1 MKGSKGYYTGTR
13 SLLRKP
19 TRERGKLQIGKIL
32 HQYAIGS
39 QVIIKMDSSVQ
50 KSMPHKR
57 FHGKIG
63 TIVEKRGRGYVLKV
77 PQGNSIKEIIVRAE
91 HIEPYME
98 VARNEQKRN

>member
-1 MKGSKGYYTGTR
+1 MKGSKGYYSGTR

-19 TRERGKLQIGKIL
+19 TRAKGKPQIGKL
-32 HQYAIGS
+32 LQDYASGS

-63 TIVEKRGRGYVLKV
+63 TVVEKRGRGYVVRV
-77 PQGNSIKEIIVRAE
+77 PQGEAVKEIIVRSE
-91 HIEPYME
+91 HLEPYTGT
-98 VARNEQKRN
+98 

>member
-13 SLLRKP
+13 SLLKKP
-19 TRERGKLQIGKIL
+19 TRAKGKPKISKIL
-32 HQYAIGS
+32 HEYIAGN

-63 TIVEKRGRGYVLKV
+63 LILEKRGRGYVVSV
-77 PQGNSIKEIIVRAE
+77 PQGDAIKTIIVRTE
-91 HIEPYME
+91 HLEPYTGT
-98 VARNEQKRN
+98 

>member
-1 MKGSKGYYTGTR
+1 MRGSKGYYAGTR

-19 TRERGKLQIGKIL
+19 TRERGKPNIGKIL
-32 HQYAIGS
+32 HEYALGS

-63 TIVEKRGRGYVLKV
+63 VILEKQGRGYVVSV
-77 PQGNSIKEIIVRAE
+77 PQGDAVKKIIVRSE
-91 HIEPYME
+91 HLEPYTG
-98 VARNEQKRN
+98 R

>member
-1 MKGSKGYYTGTR
+1 MKGSKGYYSGTR

-19 TRERGKLQIGKIL
+19 TRAKGKPQIGKL
-32 HQYAIGS
+32 LQEYASGS

-63 TIVEKRGRGYVLKV
+63 TVVEKRGRGYVVRV
-77 PQGNSIKEIIVRAE
+77 PQGDAIKEIIVRSE
-91 HIEPYME
+91 HLEPYTG
-98 VARNEQKRN
+98 N

>member
-19 TRERGKLQIGKIL
+19 TREKGKPKISKLL
-32 HQYAIGS
+32 HVYTAGDE
-39 QVIIKMDSSVQ
+39 VIIKMDSSTQ

-63 TIVEKRGRGYVLKV
+63 QIIEKRGRGYVISV
-77 PQGNSIKEIIVRAE
+77 PQGECRKTIIIRSE
-91 HIEPYME
+91 HMEPYTG
-98 VARNEQKRN
+98 Q

>member
-1 MKGSKGYYTGTR
+1 MRGSKGYYSGTR

-19 TRERGKLQIGKIL
+19 TRAKGKPNIGKIL
-32 HQYAIGS
+32 QEYAVGA

-63 TIVEKRGRGYVLKV
+63 TIKEKRGRGYVVSV
-77 PQGNSIKEIIVRAE
+77 PQGNSLKDIIVRSE
-91 HIEPYME
+91 HLEPYGG
-98 VARNEQKRN
+98 Q

>member
-13 SLLRKP
+13 SLLKKATRDKGKP
-19 TRERGKLQIGKIL
+19 KISKIL
-32 HQYAIGS
+32 QEYTPGS

-63 TIVEKRGRGYVLKV
+63 IILEKRGRGYVVSV
-77 PQGNSIKEIIVRAE
+77 PQGNSIKEIITRSE
-91 HIEPYME
+91 HLEPYTGTGSG
-98 VARNEQKRN
+98 KK

>member
-1 MKGSKGYYTGTR
+1 MKGSKGYYGGTR

-19 TRERGKLQIGKIL
+19 TREKGKPKISKIL
-32 HQYAIGS
+32 YEYKPGS

-63 TIVEKRGRGYVLKV
+63 VIIDKRGRGYVVSV
-77 PQGNSIKEIIVRAE
+77 PQGNAVKEIIVRSE
-91 HIEPYME
+91 HLEPYTGS
-98 VARNEQKRN
+98 